1 MAPELNILVTNDDGY
16 RSKGLDILTDMLRPM
31 GRITSIAPKYHQ
43 SGMSMAVSMGCKAIA
58 YRPLPA
64 DGLAFR
70 AYIDATPAS
79 CVKYGLD
86 NIMVDDR
93 PDVVVCGINHG
104 SNAATAANYSGTL
117 GAAEEAALNG
127 IIGIGV
133 SLDTFRPD
141 ADFSAV
147 QQYFPA
153 IFRKLMDNRPE
164 RRGIFY
170 NINFP
175 DLPADRIRGV
185 RVGHEGCGHW
195 EREFQPWN
203 LDQFSRRGIVPVE
216 AGVPLDPPCEEGETL
231 YMMVG
236 DFVDDSPASD
246 TLADHHLLQAG
257 YISIVAHRVD
267 NTDYDEIARLAATGF
282 NEDFR

>member
-93 PDVVVCGINHG
+93 PRRRRLRNQPRVQRGDGRQLFRDPRCGGGSGAERHHG
-104 SNAATAANYSGTL
+104 DRRVAGHLPSGCGLLRRTTVFPGDFPQADGQPPRAPGHL
-117 GAAEEAALNG
+117 LQHQFPRPAG
-127 IIGIGV
+127 
-133 SLDTFRPD
+133 RPD
-141 ADFSAV
+141 QGRARRTRGLRPLGTRIPALEPRPV
-147 QQYFPA
+147 QPA
-153 IFRKLMDNRPE
+153 RYRA
-164 RRGIFY
+164 RRGGCAAG
-170 NINFP
+170 
-175 DLPADRIRGV
+175 PALRGRGDALHDGRGLRGRFA
-185 RVGHEGCGHW
+185 RVGHPG
-195 EREFQPWN
+195 R
-203 LDQFSRRGIVPVE
+203 
-216 AGVPLDPPCEEGETL
+216 PPSAPGRVYL
-231 YMMVG
+231 
-236 DFVDDSPASD
+236 
-246 TLADHHLLQAG
+246 
-257 YISIVAHRVD
+257 VAHRVD